1 MFLRELGKPTE
12 RMNQPLPDGY
22 MYIRRGTSF
31 VYVYH
36 NKTLLGK
43 CDSLEE
49 AREAIIQH
57 SKGNCV
63 RHRSRTSIELRRA
76 HSIERID
83 NNRGYS
89 PSNCRWATRSEQN
102 KNTRSNR
109 WLMVDGKKMTI
120 TDAAAALGVARG
132 TIRYWLNKPKPNKLS
147 GRVKEIEVDE

>member
-1 MFLRELGKPTE
+1 MFLRELGKSTE

-63 RHRSRTSIELRRA
+63 FDSSQVPL
-76 HSIERID
+76 
-83 NNRGYS
+83 GYTIKKLD
-89 PSNCRWATRSEQN
+89 PKVWEVWHQGRLMTVTTAKRWAQN
-102 KNTRSNR
+102 WIANHREKQ
-109 WLMVDGKKMTI
+109 
-120 TDAAAALGVARG
+120 
-132 TIRYWLNKPKPNKLS
+132 
-147 GRVKEIEVDE
+147 